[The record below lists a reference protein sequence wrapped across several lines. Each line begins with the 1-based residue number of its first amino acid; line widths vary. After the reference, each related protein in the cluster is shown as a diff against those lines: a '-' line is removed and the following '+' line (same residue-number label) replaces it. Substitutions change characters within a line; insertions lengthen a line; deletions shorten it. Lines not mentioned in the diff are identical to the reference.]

1 MKKTHNSI
9 AIGEH
14 NKKEKQGNRKS
25 YTKQNEKKNVNT
37 QKQLLEVYYRKA
49 VPKYLAIFK
58 GKHLCWSLFL
68 IKLFL

>member
-25 YTKQNEKKNVNT
+25 YTTQNKNKKCKYPEAATGSVL
-37 QKQLLEVYYRKA
+37 QKS
-49 VPKYLAIFK
+49 
-58 GKHLCWSLFL
+58 CS
-68 IKLFL
+68 